1 MPTLKAKP
9 KYTSKAKSK
18 YTQKAGAESKP
29 ELKST
34 IIVPVSFFIDK
45 SKKSERG
52 ENSSLAENAVIV
64 QLILFLSV

>member
-52 ENSSLAENAVIV
+52 KNSSLAENAVIV